1 MEQANYPGRDG
12 LRGSAMEGQSDAA
25 THEAYIEALAEP
37 RRGEIRA
44 LHELIRRTVPQLEP
58 TMEFGIPGYGKF
70 HYRYASGREG
80 DWMLVGM
87 ASNKRYISLYVSAS
101 RSDGT
106 YLAESY
112 TDRLPRAS
120 IGRSCIRFKRLGD
133 LDQDTLA
140 TLLREAVELMP
151 RS

>member
-1 MEQANYPGRDG
+1 
-12 LRGSAMEGQSDAA
+12 MEGQSDAA
-25 THEAYIEALAEP
+25 THEEYIEGLAEP
-37 RRGEIRA
+37 RRSEVRA
-44 LHELIRRTVPQLEP
+44 VHELIRRTVPQLEP
-58 TMEFGIPGYGKF
+58 TMEFGIPGYGRY

-80 DWMLVGM
+80 DWMLIGL
-87 ASNKRYISLYVSAS
+87 ASNKRYISLYVSGA
-101 RSDGT
+101 RPDGT

-112 TDRLPRAS
+112 SQRLPRAS
-120 IGRSCIRFKRLGD
+120 IGKSCIRFKQLGD